1 MKTKKQIKNSMAKKL
16 IITITILIIIS
27 TLSTTI
33 FVTAQEN
40 EDIECTDCHSI
51 EMKRHRIPVKPCKA
65 CHSNDMTTL
74 TMNDGTV
81 ISLDESDPL
90 CGQCHHQEY
99 KAWLVGGHYTADY
112 ECIACHNVHSED
124 KTTPTIWALS
134 SFSWLFQAL
143 VIVGAFLTAALTA
156 LLSYHL

>member
-1 MKTKKQIKNSMAKKL
+1 MKTKKQIKNSMAKNL
-16 IITITILIIIS
+16 IITIAILIIIS
-27 TLSTTI
+27 TLSTII

-40 EDIECTDCHSI
+40 ENIDCTDCHSI

-81 ISLDESDPL
+81 ISWDESDPL
-90 CGQCHHQEY
+90 CGQCHQQEY
-99 KAWLVGGHYTADY
+99 KAWLVGGHYMADY
-112 ECIACHNVHSED
+112 ECIACHNAHSED
-124 KTTPTIWALS
+124 KTTLTIWALS

-143 VIVGAFLTAALTA
+143 VIVGVFLTAALAA

>member
-1 MKTKKQIKNSMAKKL
+1 
-16 IITITILIIIS
+16 
-27 TLSTTI
+27 
-33 FVTAQEN
+33 
-40 EDIECTDCHSI
+40 
-51 EMKRHRIPVKPCKA
+51 
-65 CHSNDMTTL
+65 MTTL

-90 CGQCHHQEY
+90 CGQCHDQVY
-99 KAWLVGGHYTADY
+99 KAWLAGGHYTADY
-112 ECIACHNVHSED
+112 ECIACHNAHSED

-143 VIVGAFLTAALTA
+143 VIVGAFLTAALAA